1 MCVCEGGWVDGW
13 LDGRRNGCVC
23 VRACLETRQRRRLF
37 ARKFVEVY
45 KYRQGL
51 EGTEECEDSKM

>member
-1 MCVCEGGWVDGW
+1 MV
-13 LDGRRNGCVC
+13 GRTEERMCVC
-23 VRACLETRQRRRLF
+23 VRACLEKRQRRRLF

-45 KYRQGL
+45 KYRQAL

>member
-1 MCVCEGGWVDGW
+1 MCVRVVGWMDGW
-13 LDGRRNGCVC
+13 TDGGTDACVC
-23 VRACLETRQRRRLF
+23 VRGCLETRQRRRLF